1 MIIYELSIID
11 QSLYLFAVGNVDNR
25 VGQTDWSAPHIF
37 ILSDWRLLELG
48 PALDGDGAGGEAA
61 EGVDERFGKA
71 SIGEQGD
78 VEIYSGTADLVSVG
92 ELTGGEVLRQVHHH
106 VDLLLVEQVECLSPL
121 LNLEGND
128 EYVSING
135 GVFLQ
140 HFPSYTDTLR
150 EVLQT

>member
-1 MIIYELSIID
+1 MYPC
-11 QSLYLFAVGNVDNR
+11 VDR
-25 VGQTDWSAPHIF
+25 E
-37 ILSDWRLLELG
+37 LLELV
-48 PALDGDGAGGEAA
+48 PALDGDVAGGEAA

-78 VEIYSGTADLVSVG
+78 VEVYSGTADLVSVG
-92 ELTGGEVLRQVHHH
+92 ELTGGEVLGQVHHH